1 MEDNLQHAYKRLTD
15 KSQHV
20 FLTGSAGTGK
30 STLIRKFVAEHEGRV
45 IVLAPTGIAAI
56 NIGGQTIH
64 SFCHLPARVVSYNS
78 IKTLNPNE
86 PRDANKIAVI
96 KAAEYII
103 IDEVSMVRADL
114 MDSIGWFFHKNFP
127 GSPFAGKKIIM
138 VGDMDQLPPVVATSE
153 ERQMLTTRYNSEF
166 FFDAKMWQQYAKFEV
181 VKLTKIWRQNDPY
194 FIGLLNKIKTNT
206 ISYQDISDIN
216 IKCVSSDQAASS
228 DSILLASTNKIA
240 DVINQTMIDNLPGDP
255 IILKGHIKGTFNEKN
270 CTVDPQIKVK
280 IGAKV
285 MIVRNGDG
293 YVNGTIG
300 ILKEVNENSLI
311 IESADKTIRLE
322 KYVFESIE
330 YEYDKKEDK
339 ISCSPVG
346 SFIQFPLKI
355 AYAIS
360 IHKSQGQTFDKII
373 IDLGERGAFAHGQTY
388 VALSR
393 CRTLEGIT
401 LRRPINLKDL
411 IYHKSVLKF
420 NEKIAG

>member
-1 MEDNLQHAYKRLTD
+1 
-15 KSQHV
+15 
-20 FLTGSAGTGK
+20 
-30 STLIRKFVAEHEGRV
+30 
-45 IVLAPTGIAAI
+45 
-56 NIGGQTIH
+56 
-64 SFCHLPARVVSYNS
+64 
-78 IKTLNPNE
+78 
-86 PRDANKIAVI
+86 
-96 KAAEYII
+96 
-103 IDEVSMVRADL
+103 
-114 MDSIGWFFHKNFP
+114 
-127 GSPFAGKKIIM
+127 M